1 MLDNN
6 ESAATVEETNNAFKD
21 FDKIVQEQ
29 KKRITRMIGLAVLGE
44 VLVVTGLCVGAYFL
58 GKASR

>member
-6 ESAATVEETNNAFKD
+6 ESAVTVEETNNAFKD

-58 GKASR
+58 GKSSR

>member
-1 MLDNN
+1 MRLLI
-6 ESAATVEETNNAFKD
+6 SYSPYFFAISS